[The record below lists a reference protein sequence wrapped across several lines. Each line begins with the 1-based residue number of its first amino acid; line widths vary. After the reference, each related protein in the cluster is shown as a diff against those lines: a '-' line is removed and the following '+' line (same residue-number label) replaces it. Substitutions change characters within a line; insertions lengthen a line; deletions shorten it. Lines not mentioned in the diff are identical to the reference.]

1 MSNVLDKIF
10 SLKGTFLKFELV
22 GISGIAVNQGL
33 LALQVDYLNI
43 DLKVASIVAIEL
55 SILNNFLWNN
65 IWTWKERKKHNVWI
79 RLLRYHMV
87 TAFSGGVNYITLLV
101 LTDSAGMHYLIANL
115 IGIGLGMIIN
125 FALNHLWTFQ
135 KKESEA

>member
-1 MSNVLDKIF
+1 MNKKFEKIF
-10 SLKGTFLKFELV
+10 SVKGTFLKFAIV
-22 GISGIAVNQGL
+22 GISGIIVNQGL

-43 DLKVASIVAIEL
+43 DLKIAGIIAIEL
-55 SILNNFLWNN
+55 SILNNFFWNN
-65 IWTWKERKKHNVWI
+65 IWTWKERKKHKFTI

-87 TAFSGGVNYITLLV
+87 TTLSGGVNYLTLLI
-101 LTDSAGMHYLIANL
+101 LTSTIEMYYLAANL

-135 KKESEA
+135 KKEAGN